1 MTPLA
6 PTLRLWLGD
15 GEPTVLVTL
24 AEARGSTPREAGVH
38 MLVTGNAARG
48 TIGGGRMEWDAIA
61 AARALIGTRGRSKRV
76 EIPLGPAIGQCC
88 GGFVVIDL
96 ELADGTTLARIEA
109 EEADEAASRP
119 SVLIFGAGHVGK
131 ALARAL
137 APLPLKIQWI
147 DSRADEFPA
156 EIPDTITRRLTP
168 TPVDA
173 ITEAPA
179 GAAYLVM
186 THSHAMDFDVSEA
199 ALKRGDAAYVGLI
212 GSATKRERFERW
224 FRARGNDPQRTG
236 FLTCP
241 IGAGLGRDKRPPV
254 IAAMVAAE
262 LLIAFTKAKDASVP
276 ADKPA
281 AGAAP
286 EQEAVWTAKRGP
298 APRASN
304 SAGSPRGS
312 RASSRT
318 TG

>member
-6 PTLRLWLGD
+6 STLRLWLGD

-38 MLVTGNAARG
+38 MLVTAGAARG

-61 AARALIGTRGRSKRV
+61 AARALIAAKERSQRV

-88 GGFVVIDL
+88 GGFVAIEL
-96 ELADGTTLARIEA
+96 ELADGATLARIEA
-109 EEADEAASRP
+109 EEAAEAACRP

-137 APLPLKIQWI
+137 APLPVRIQWV
-147 DSRADEFPA
+147 DGRADEFPA
-156 EIPDTITRRLTP
+156 EIPEGITRRLTP
-168 TPVDA
+168 TPTDVIA
-173 ITEAPA
+173 EAPP

-186 THSHAMDFDVSEA
+186 THSHAMDFEVTEA
-199 ALKRGDAAYVGLI
+199 ALRRGDAAYVGLI
-212 GSATKRERFERW
+212 GSTTKRERFERW
-224 FRARGNDPQRTG
+224 FRARGNDPRRTES
-236 FLTCP
+236 LTCP

-262 LLIAFTKAKDASVP
+262 LLIAFAKAKDVSAP

-281 AGAAP
+281 SGAAP
-286 EQEAVWTAKRGP
+286 EQEAAWTATRGP

-304 SAGSPRGS
+304 SAASPRGS

>member
-38 MLVTGNAARG
+38 MLVTAGASRG

-61 AARALIGTRGRSKRV
+61 AARALIIAKERSRRV

-88 GGFVVIDL
+88 GGFVAIDL
-96 ELADGTTLARIEA
+96 ELADGAILARIEA
-109 EEADEAASRP
+109 EEANEAATCP

-131 ALARAL
+131 ALVRAL

-147 DSRADEFPA
+147 DGRADEFPA
-156 EIPDTITRRLTP
+156 EIPETITRRLTP
-168 TPVDA
+168 TPTDVIA
-173 ITEAPA
+173 EAPP

-186 THSHAMDFDVSEA
+186 THSHAMDFDVTEA
-199 ALKRGDAAYVGLI
+199 ALRRGDAAYVGLI

-224 FRARGNDPQRTG
+224 FRARGNDPRRAG

-241 IGAGLGRDKRPPV
+241 IGAGLGRDKRPSV

-262 LLIAFTKAKDASVP
+262 LLVAFAKAKDRPAP

-286 EQEAVWTAKRGP
+286 EQEAAWTATRGP
-298 APRASN
+298 APRGSN
-304 SAGSPRGS
+304 SAASPRAS

-318 TG
+318 TA

>member
-15 GEPTVLVTL
+15 GEPTALVTL

-38 MLVTGNAARG
+38 MLVTAGAARG

-61 AARALIGTRGRSKRV
+61 AARTLIAAKEPSKRV

-96 ELADGTTLARIEA
+96 ELADGATLARIEA
-109 EEADEAASRP
+109 EEADEAATRP
-119 SVLIFGAGHVGK
+119 SVLVFGAGHVGK

-137 APLPLKIQWI
+137 APLPVKIQWV
-147 DSRADEFPA
+147 DGRADEFPA
-156 EIPDTITRRLTP
+156 EIPEGITRRLTP
-168 TPVDA
+168 TPTDVVA
-173 ITEAPA
+173 EAPP

-186 THSHAMDFDVSEA
+186 THSHAMDFEVTEA
-199 ALKRGDAAYVGLI
+199 ALRRGDAAYVGLI

-224 FRARGNDPQRTG
+224 FRARGNDPRRPDS
-236 FLTCP
+236 LTCP
-241 IGAGLGRDKRPPV
+241 IGAGLGRDKRPSV

-262 LLIAFTKAKDASVP
+262 LLIAFAKAKDVSAP

-286 EQEAVWTAKRGP
+286 EQEAAWTATREP

-304 SAGSPRGS
+304 SAASPRGS

-318 TG
+318 TA

>member
-24 AEARGSTPREAGVH
+24 TEARGSTPREAGVH
-38 MLVTGNAARG
+38 MLVTATAVRG

-61 AARALIGTRGRSKRV
+61 AARSLIAGKERTQRV

-96 ELADGTTLARIEA
+96 ELADGATLARIDGEEA
-109 EEADEAASRP
+109 EEATNRP
-119 SVLIFGAGHVGK
+119 TVLMFGAGHVGK

-137 APLPLKIQWI
+137 SPLPLKIQWV
-147 DSRADEFPA
+147 DGRADEFPA
-156 EIPDTITRRLTP
+156 EIPDTVVRRLTP
-168 TPVDA
+168 TPLDVVA
-173 ITEAPA
+173 EAPP

-186 THSHAMDFDVSEA
+186 THSHATDFDVAEA
-199 ALKRGDAAYVGLI
+199 ALKRGDATYVGLI

-224 FRARGNDPQRTG
+224 FRARGNDPRRTG

-241 IGAGLGRDKRPPV
+241 IGAGLGRDKRPAI

-262 LLIAFTKAKDASVP
+262 LLIAFADAKDISAP

-281 AGAAP
+281 SGAAP
-286 EQEAVWTAKRGP
+286 EQEAAWTATRGP
-298 APRASN
+298 APRAS
-304 SAGSPRGS
+304 SCAASPRGL

-318 TG
+318 TA